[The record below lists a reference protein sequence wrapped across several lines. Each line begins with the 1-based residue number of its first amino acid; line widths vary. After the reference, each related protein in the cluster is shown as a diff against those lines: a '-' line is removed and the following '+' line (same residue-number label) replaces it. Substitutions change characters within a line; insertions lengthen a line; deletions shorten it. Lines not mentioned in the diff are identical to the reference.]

1 MILGL
6 KFNWINDSQSNCFIV
21 RSPICAMRPIFF
33 SLKFLTRLSF
43 STFFAPFVFCFVLFF
58 LSTILTISRTIFFF
72 ADYITMKSKLAC
84 PPNPRPL
91 SPPISLAAPNLLPR
105 GLFRRLLV
113 YTGRWNP
120 TTNLPHLKKVLGESY
135 GVLYYTVYCRLHK
148 ERIISCFTDFLPV
161 FLRIEAPPTRHSV
174 TSVIFV
180 AK

>member
-1 MILGL
+1 
-6 KFNWINDSQSNCFIV
+6 
-21 RSPICAMRPIFF
+21 MRPIFF
-33 SLKFLTRLSF
+33 SLEFLTRLSF
-43 STFFAPFVFCFVLFF
+43 STFFESFVFCFVLLFFFSLDYFDDFKDDFF
-58 LSTILTISRTIFFF
+58 LRWLHHYEIETSL
-72 ADYITMKSKLAC
+72 
-84 PPNPRPL
+84 PPQSPP
-91 SPPISLAAPNLLPR
+91 SPPISLAAPNLLPL

-120 TTNLPHLKKVLGESY
+120 TTNLPHLKKVAGESY

-161 FLRIEAPPTRHSV
+161 FLRIEAPPTCHSV

>member
-1 MILGL
+1 MSCDPFFFLEV
-6 KFNWINDSQSNCFIV
+6 FNPPQFLDLFRAVCF
-21 RSPICAMRPIFF
+21 
-33 SLKFLTRLSF
+33 L
-43 STFFAPFVFCFVLFF
+43 FCFVFF
-58 LSTILTISRTIFFF
+58 LSTILTISRTIFSF
-72 ADYITMKSKLAC
+72 AHYEIETSLS
-84 PPNPRPL
+84 PPPIPP
-91 SPPISLAAPNLLPR
+91 SPPISLAAPNLLPL

-120 TTNLPHLKKVLGESY
+120 TTNLPHLKKVPGESY

-161 FLRIEAPPTRHSV
+161 FLRVEAPPTRHSV

>member
-1 MILGL
+1 MPCDPFFFLEV
-6 KFNWINDSQSNCFIV
+6 FNPPQFLDLFRTVCF
-21 RSPICAMRPIFF
+21 
-33 SLKFLTRLSF
+33 L
-43 STFFAPFVFCFVLFF
+43 FCFVVF
-58 LSTILTISRTIFFF
+58 FFF
-72 ADYITMKSKLAC
+72 ALDYFDVFKDDFFLRWLHHYEIKTSL
-84 PPNPRPL
+84 PPQSPP
-91 SPPISLAAPNLLPR
+91 SPPISLAAPNLLPP

-120 TTNLPHLKKVLGESY
+120 TTNLPHLKKVPGQSY

-148 ERIISCFTDFLPV
+148 ERIISYFTDFLPV